1 MILLESR
8 GRRYNTNVDRRS
20 FLSMVAPVAVR
31 DRLAGAVSIPIVDTH
46 IHLFDKGRRGRRYN
60 TNVDRR
66 SFLSMVA
73 PVAVRDRL
81 AGAVSIPIV
90 DTHIH
95 LFDTARPQGV
105 PWPD

>member
-1 MILLESR
+1 
-8 GRRYNTNVDRRS
+8 
-20 FLSMVAPVAVR
+20 
-31 DRLAGAVSIPIVDTH
+31 
-46 IHLFDKGRRGRRYN
+46 
-60 TNVDRR
+60 
-66 SFLSMVA
+66 MVA

-105 PWPD
+105 PWPDEKDAVLYKPALPGRYRKVTQGLGIVGAIEIECSPWTIGIDTAPASLSRTATGATMPRKL